1 MTDLSLNSK
10 IIFHT
15 AFPIKSIEE
24 TKEFYINGL
33 GCTAGR
39 ENSASIILNLGG
51 HQLVGH
57 LSKQEFILPK
67 SIYPRHFGLIF
78 TEEDDWDKLLE
89 RAKTNNLTFF
99 ETEKTRF
106 AGKITEHKTFFLQ
119 DPAFNLLEFKFYAH
133 PEAVFENIGLT
144 EIGDTK

>member
-1 MTDLSLNSK
+1 MQYIVALIQVNLSNNKLTQLPVE
-10 IIFHT
+10 IGQLTQLT
-15 AFPIKSIEE
+15 AL
-24 TKEFYINGL
+24 YLAN
-33 GCTAGR
+33 
-39 ENSASIILNLGG
+39 
-51 HQLVGH
+51 
-57 LSKQEFILPK
+57 
-67 SIYPRHFGLIF
+67 
-78 TEEDDWDKLLE
+78 
-89 RAKTNNLTFF
+89 NNLTFF

>member
-33 GCTAGR
+33 GCTAGL

-57 LSKQEFILPK
+57 LNKQEFILPK

-78 TEEDDWDKLLE
+78 TEEDDWNKLLE
-89 RAKTNNLTFF
+89 RAKNNNLTFF

-119 DPAFNLLEFKFYAH
+119 DPAFNLLEF
-133 PEAVFENIGLT
+133 NL
-144 EIGDTK
+144 